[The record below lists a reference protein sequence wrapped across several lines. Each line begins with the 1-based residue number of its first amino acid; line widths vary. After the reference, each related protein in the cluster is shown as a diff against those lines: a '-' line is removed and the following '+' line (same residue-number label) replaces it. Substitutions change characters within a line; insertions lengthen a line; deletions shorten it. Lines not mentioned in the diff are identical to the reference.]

1 MKECN
6 RCRGLFVE
14 ALYDEAKSEDKA
26 FLENHIARCPACAAE
41 YKAMAETLRTL
52 DTRVRPDPGLD
63 FWDGYWDR
71 IACRMEREQLDV
83 RRPRPWRKRLSWIGS
98 FAPRWAF
105 QAAAAVVLIAIGII
119 IGRSVYSLR
128 PAPPDVARQTA
139 QAPSV
144 QSAADDPVLRAQNYI
159 DKSKLLLLALV
170 NHDPA
175 TEDPYA
181 LNLPFQKQVSQELVA
196 QAGDL
201 KSELKDPRQR
211 RLREL
216 VADLETILIQ
226 IANLESENDLEA
238 VEIVKQG
245 VESRGLLLK
254 INLNE
259 MGRDFSVG
267 GPGAAAKKSPA
278 RKTKI

>member
-1 MKECN
+1 MKACH
-6 RCRGLFVE
+6 RCRDLFVE
-14 ALYDEAKSEDKA
+14 ALYDELDAQDKA
-26 FLENHIARCPACAAE
+26 FFAQHLSSCPPCAAE
-41 YKAMAETLRTL
+41 YNFIAETLRTM
-52 DTRVRPDPGLD
+52 DARERPDPGRS

-71 IACRMEREQLDV
+71 LAGRMEAKRPDV
-83 RRPRPWRKRLSWIGS
+83 RAGQPWWKRLGLIPSS
-98 FAPRWAF
+98 FPRWAYHV
-105 QAAAAVVLIAIGII
+105 AAAAVLIAVGILV
-119 IGRSVYSLR
+119 GRSVFSPR
-128 PAPPDVARQTA
+128 PAPFDVTRQTA

-144 QSAADDPVLRAQNYI
+144 QPAADDPVLRAQNYI
-159 DKSKLLLLALV
+159 DRSKLLLLALV

-175 TEDPYA
+175 TEDTYA
-181 LNLPFQKQVSQELVA
+181 LDLPFQKRVSQELVT
-196 QAGDL
+196 QAGAL
-201 KSELKDPRQR
+201 KSDLKDPGQR

-259 MGRDFSVG
+259 MGGVFSEG
-267 GPGAAAKKSPA
+267 GRGAAAKKSPA